1 MAAHQSNRS
10 NLGHKRK
17 GHDTTSDTAMALRAL
32 LNDDTPPDINP
43 VAYGQYGEIVTAASE
58 AQQQYGKQ
66 GARKAFQGLVID
78 KPELSK
84 LVAGSLHSEKTCW
97 TDRELLE
104 MEFPP
109 PTWAVR
115 DLLSV
120 GLATLGG
127 KPKLGKS
134 WLALQLA
141 CAVVNGEPFLGHNV
155 SQGDVLYL
163 ALEDPPRRLQGR
175 LRKQRAPGTG
185 RIRFET
191 RWPYLKDGGLDNL
204 IALIE
209 RPDEKRYILLIIDTF
224 SRAIGGLDQL
234 DPATMTMVMGEL
246 QQLAMTQEMVVL
258 LIDHHPKGKRDSRDP
273 VGDIY
278 GSTAKGAVVDTA
290 LGLYGE
296 QGKSEYE
303 LVVTGRDI
311 EGCELS
317 LSFDKAVCRWRSL
330 GDAETICEGT
340 FLFEVYTAIQ
350 ELWREE
356 EPAINKSIVDRLD
369 SEKGQVSR
377 ATNDLI
383 RQGKIIKGSPVQ
395 KGNTKI
401 VPFLPPDDT
410 EV

>member
-17 GHDTTSDTAMALRAL
+17 GHDTTSDTAMALRTL

-43 VAYGQYGEIVTAASE
+43 VAYGPYGEIVTAVSE
-58 AQQQYGKQ
+58 ARQQYGKQ

-78 KPELSK
+78 KPELSN
-84 LVAGSLHSEKTCW
+84 LVAGSLHREKTCW

-104 MEFPP
+104 MEFLP

-115 DLLSV
+115 DLLPV

-134 WLALQLA
+134 WYALQLA
-141 CAVVNGEPFLGHNV
+141 CAVVNGEPFLGYSV

-175 LRKQRAPGTG
+175 LRKQRASGTG
-185 RIRFET
+185 LIRFET
-191 RWPYLKDGGLDNL
+191 RWPYLKDGGLDDL
-204 IALIE
+204 AALVGG
-209 RPDEKRYILLIIDTF
+209 PDGKHYVLLVIDTF
-224 SRAIGGLDQL
+224 SRAVGGLDQL

-246 QQLAMTQEMVVL
+246 QQLAMTHEMVIL

-278 GSTAKGAVVDTA
+278 GSIAKGAVVDTA
-290 LGLYGE
+290 LGLYSE
-296 QGKSEYE
+296 EGKSKYE

-317 LSFDKAVCRWRSL
+317 LSFDKTVCCWRSL

-340 FLFEVYTAIQ
+340 FLFEVYTTIQ
-350 ELWREE
+350 DLWEEGEL
-356 EPAINKSIVDRLD
+356 ATNKSISDRLKRD
-369 SEKGQVSR
+369 GGQISR
-377 ATNDLI
+377 TTNELI
-383 RQGKIIKGSPVQ
+383 RQGKIIKGPTVQ
-395 KGNTKI
+395 TGSAKAT
-401 VPFLPPDDT
+401 PFLPPENA